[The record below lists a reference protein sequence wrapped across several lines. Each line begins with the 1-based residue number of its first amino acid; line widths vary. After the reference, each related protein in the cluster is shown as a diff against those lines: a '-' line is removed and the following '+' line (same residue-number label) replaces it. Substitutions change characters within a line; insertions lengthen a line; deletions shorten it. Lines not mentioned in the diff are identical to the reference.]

1 MLKPL
6 DAVTIPDVRYA
17 SMAGPS
23 GVLPITLA
31 DHHALIAKITIS
43 SGAPE
48 DVKRVFGWSLNVMLY
63 SWFDYE
69 LSSVAV
75 LQGFAALEMAL
86 RQKLE
91 NSERV
96 KKCRAKGKGVTLKP
110 LLDIAIKERFLP
122 PELRNHPFLEGIPH
136 LRNTL
141 AHGDAMIGTHAM
153 MLPPLQRCA
162 ELINFLYPIA
172 TDPS

>member
-1 MLKPL
+1 MLKSL
-6 DAVTIPDVRYA
+6 DAVTTPDGRYA

-31 DHHALIAKITIS
+31 DHHASIAKISIS
-43 SGAPE
+43 QGAPE
-48 DVKRVFGWSLNVMLY
+48 DVRRVFSWSLNIMLY

-69 LSSVAV
+69 LSVVAV
-75 LQGFAALEMAL
+75 QQMFGALEMAL

-96 KKCRAKGKGVTLKP
+96 KKRQADGGGVTLKP
-110 LLDIAIKERFLP
+110 LIDIAIKEGFLP
-122 PELRNHPFLEGIPH
+122 LELRKHPFIENIPH

-141 AHGDAMIGTHAM
+141 AHGNAMIGTHAM

-162 ELINFLYPIA
+162 ELINFLYPIV

>member
-1 MLKPL
+1 MLKPF
-6 DAVTIPDVRYA
+6 DAVIAPDGRYA
-17 SMAGPS
+17 NMAGTS

-31 DHHALIAKITIS
+31 DHHASIAEITIS
-43 SGAPE
+43 SGAPG
-48 DVKRVFGWSLNVMLY
+48 DVTRVFGWSLNVMLY

-75 LQGFAALEMAL
+75 LQGFGALEMAL

-96 KKCRAKGKGVTLKP
+96 KKRLADGKDVTLKP
-110 LLDIAIKERFLP
+110 LIDIAIKEGFLP
-122 PELRNHPFLEGIPH
+122 SELRSHPFLENISH

-141 AHGDAMIGTHAM
+141 AHGSPMIGGPAV
-153 MLPPLQRCA
+153 MLPPLKRCA

-172 TDPS
+172 NDPS